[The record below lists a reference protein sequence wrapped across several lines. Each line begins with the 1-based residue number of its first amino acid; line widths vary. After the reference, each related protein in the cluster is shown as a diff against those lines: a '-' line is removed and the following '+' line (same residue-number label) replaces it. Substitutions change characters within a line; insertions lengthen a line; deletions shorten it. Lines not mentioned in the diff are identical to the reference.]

1 MEFDETQAIK
11 YMQANVPVEIAH
23 LCKDDD
29 ELTNLIDLVYDYYE
43 ANGLLD
49 LDFDDLDDE
58 DDGSVN
64 FEDLLAYVR
73 RMLRKDK
80 GATIAPEAVEPL
92 LRAYLDY
99 EASLD

>member
-1 MEFDETQAIK
+1 MEFDEAQAIK
-11 YMQANVPVEIAH
+11 YMQTHVPAEIAP
-23 LCKDDD
+23 LCTDDD

-49 LDFDDLDDE
+49 LDFDDLEDE
-58 DDGSVN
+58 EGVN
-64 FEDLLAYVR
+64 FEDLMAYVR

-80 GATIAPEAVEPL
+80 DATLAPEAVEPL

-99 EASLD
+99 EALLDE

>member
-11 YMQANVPVEIAH
+11 YMQSHVPAEIAPM
-23 LCKDDD
+23 CGDED

-49 LDFDDLDDE
+49 LDFDDDTE
-58 DDGSVN
+58 DDDVD
-64 FEDLLAYVR
+64 FEDLMAYVR

-80 GATIAPEAVEPL
+80 AATLAPEAVEPL
-92 LRAYLDY
+92 LRAYLEY
-99 EASLD
+99 ESLLS